1 MSAGRFQRFFYETNA
16 GDIASIKLQPETVTG
31 ANPSATGPAN
41 LPVSARVSGGN
52 RAYGV
57 KARSIS
63 LNSGEAPPAGYAANE
78 ILRVPIL
85 TEAAWD
91 GFVTGSTFTYL
102 GVAMTIVGKNP
113 ERIR

>member
-41 LPVSARVSGGN
+41 LPVTAKVTKGVRE
-52 RAYGV
+52 YGIG
-57 KARSIS
+57 ARSVS
-63 LNSGEAPPAGYAANE
+63 LNSTEAPPAGYKPE
-78 ILRVPIL
+78 QILRVPIL
-85 TEAAWD
+85 TESVWD
-91 GFVTGSTFTYL
+91 ALVVGNSFTYL
-102 GVAMTIVGKNP
+102 GVSMPIVGKNP